1 MRNLKKILA
10 LALALV
16 MTLSVMTVANAAFTD
31 SKDINADYNEAV
43 EVLSGL
49 GVFKGTGTG
58 STFSPKQSI
67 TRAEVAAI
75 IYRIATGDVKDTQ
88 VGIYADYAK
97 FKDVKSTAWYAGYV
111 GYCANAE
118 LIKGDGK
125 GNWTATVPQ
134 SLNPTVVVQV
144 DLEREALGRQRDL
157 AFGVVGDVRGVA
169 VVANLGGAV
178 LRLHHNPLAPWI
190 WLGGAIMAL
199 GGGLDITGTCV
210 TSWNEAKGTADEEYR
225 NGRSYLLARDGKTTV
240 LAPGPALKKL
250 AVNDLDAAAAALILE
265 QFLARVE

>member
-111 GYCANAE
+111 GYCSNAN

-125 GNWTATVPQ
+125 GNFLPTATVTGYQ
-134 SLNPTVVVQV
+134 
-144 DLEREALGRQRDL
+144 ALAMILR
-157 AFGVVGDVRGVA
+157 AVGYDQNGEFT
-169 VVANLGGAV
+169 GA
-178 LRLHHNPLAPWI
+178 
-190 WLGGAIMAL
+190 
-199 GGGLDITGTCV
+199 D
-210 TSWNEAKGTADEEYR
+210 
-225 NGRSYLLARDGKTTV
+225 
-240 LAPGPALKKL
+240 
-250 AVNDLDAAAAALILE
+250 
-265 QFLARVE
+265 